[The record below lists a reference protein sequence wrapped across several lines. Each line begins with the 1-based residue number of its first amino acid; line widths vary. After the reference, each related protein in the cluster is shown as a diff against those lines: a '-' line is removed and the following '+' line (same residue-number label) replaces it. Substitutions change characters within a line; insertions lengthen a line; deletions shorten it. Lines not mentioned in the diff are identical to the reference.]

1 MARERLLAG
10 AGEDT
15 IHANIITA
23 DTKKD
28 KLANWWYYNKK
39 ILLLV
44 IFLVAVAVSVAVSI
58 FSQEK
63 PDYVIALANA
73 YAIDEEA
80 IAIAEKHMADYGED
94 LNGDGKVLVD
104 IRNYYFLV
112 NDHED
117 QELASSIYEAASVK
131 YSVDMSSGDSMIWL
145 YDDYGYSFMM
155 NSEDSLQEGK
165 KWDEIP
171 GLAATDFSSYKNDI
185 LTPENMKTAF
195 SQFTVAMRQVEGSSF
210 EGNGKKLEYYEAS
223 EKLLEN
229 LLNNTKTA
237 D

>member
-23 DTKKD
+23 DTTKD
-28 KLANWWYYNKK
+28 KIANWWYYNKK

-80 IAIAEKHMADYGED
+80 IAIAENHMADYGED
-94 LNGDGKVLVD
+94 LNGDGKVVVD
-104 IRNYYFLV
+104 IRNYYFLL

-117 QELASSIYEAASVK
+117 QELASSIYAAEHLHTPLVVVLGHTSCGAIASAMEAIEGMMPPLGHALSPLLRGVAAAIGQEKDPDAAAIANVQAS
-131 YSVDMSSGDSMIWL
+131 L
-145 YDDYGYSFMM
+145 RT
-155 NSEDSLQEGK
+155 
-165 KWDEIP
+165 
-171 GLAATDFSSYKNDI
+171 LAADPIIQHLQHDEGLQLKGALYHTDSG
-185 LTPENMKTAF
+185 A
-195 SQFTVAMRQVEGSSF
+195 VEF
-210 EGNGKKLEYYEAS
+210 L
-223 EKLLEN
+223 
-229 LLNNTKTA
+229 
-237 D
+237 